1 MSTPAHDDV
10 RAAAALLACTATG
23 NPATVAIM
31 LDGLDAGQL
40 AGIAAVLAAWL
51 AAQLGERGT
60 SPRDFALGVIAG
72 SIAAEAAEA
81 TPRPGEANPR

>member
-1 MSTPAHDDV
+1 VSTAAHDDV

-23 NPATVAIM
+23 RPAMAAVM

-40 AGIAAVLAAWL
+40 AGIAAVLARWL
-51 AAQLGERGT
+51 AAQLAGT
-60 SPRDFALGVIAG
+60 GTRPRDFALGAIAG

-81 TPRPGEANPR
+81 AEATP